1 MTAVAGLAG
10 SVQVAIMS
18 RLGERVGTIEA
29 LAFATVLTAVLS
41 TVILLAARQSVAGFA
56 DGVRAP
62 IWMWAAGL
70 MGLIVILSITFATPK
85 IGATAT
91 IGLLIAGQL
100 SMGAVIDRFG
110 LFGLEQI
117 QVGWPRYLGI
127 ALLAVGAALSLK
139 KSAARGR
146 RRAAPSRR
154 AVRAP
159 RAGTRSATS

>member
-18 RLGERVGTIEA
+18 RLGDRVGTIEA
-29 LAFATVLTAVLS
+29 LAFATVLTAVMS
-41 TVILLAARQSVAGFA
+41 TVLLLAARQSLAGFA

-62 IWMWAAGL
+62 LWMWLAGL

-127 ALLAVGAALSLK
+127 VLLAVGAALSLK
-139 KSAARGR
+139 K
-146 RRAAPSRR
+146 
-154 AVRAP
+154 
-159 RAGTRSATS
+159 

>member
-41 TVILLAARQSVAGFA
+41 TVVLVAARQSVSGFV

-139 KSAARGR
+139 K
-146 RRAAPSRR
+146 
-154 AVRAP
+154 
-159 RAGTRSATS
+159 